1 MTINPIPLPSELLR
15 KPPEREVIIEEASPE
30 QEVEIIEEVAPESEP
45 VAEVAE
51 HEDELADLFEVP
63 QPDDHDIYSDDLVE
77 TDEAEDLS
85 DLTSVSREDVM
96 GSRPKSKAKYRI
108 VRRPRTAR
116 RFVPPTTLGGMQS

>member
-1 MTINPIPLPSELLR
+1 MTINPRPIPLELLR
-15 KPPEREVIIEEASPE
+15 KSPEPE

-45 VAEVAE
+45 VVEEAK

-63 QPDDHDIYSDDLVE
+63 EADDHDIYSDDLVE

-96 GSRPKSKAKYRI
+96 GSRPKPKYRVI
-108 VRRPRTAR
+108 RRPRTSR